1 MCHRTCSPRDQTLC
15 FFRDA
20 EACRDANITLLAM
33 YFTCDIS
40 LMYYSDSS
48 SDFAQRDR
56 TLHPR
61 DPRTLTPQ
69 HENDAGTQGGEEC
82 DSADSFQLQLT
93 RQFFHAVGWASFGG
107 EKGERKGGGKFVFGQ
122 LASIL
127 YHKDAKYLHHSSNRL
142 LFNLIK
148 HNQPSTRLSFETR
161 VEKNAV
167 AVRF

>member
-1 MCHRTCSPRDQTLC
+1 MCHRTSSPRDQTFC

-40 LMYYSDSS
+40 LMYNSDSS

-69 HENDAGTQGGEEC
+69 HENDA
-82 DSADSFQLQLT
+82 
-93 RQFFHAVGWASFGG
+93 R
-107 EKGERKGGGKFVFGQ
+107 
-122 LASIL
+122 IL
-127 YHKDAKYLHHSSNRL
+127 GARSTCQNYACSSP
-142 LFNLIK
+142 IM
-148 HNQPSTRLSFETR
+148 
-161 VEKNAV
+161 
-167 AVRF
+167 VRY

>member
-69 HENDAGTQGGEEC
+69 HENDAAMGNFFMLWGEPLLGAKKE
-82 DSADSFQLQLT
+82 
-93 RQFFHAVGWASFGG
+93 R
-107 EKGERKGGGKFVFGQ
+107 EKEEESSCLVSLHQ
-122 LASIL
+122 YSIIRMQSIFTIL
-127 YHKDAKYLHHSSNRL
+127 LIGCYL
-142 LFNLIK
+142 I
-148 HNQPSTRLSFETR
+148 
-161 VEKNAV
+161 
-167 AVRF
+167 

>member
-20 EACRDANITLLAM
+20 EACRDANIMLLAM

-69 HENDAGTQGGEEC
+69 HENDAAGGN
-82 DSADSFQLQLT
+82 
-93 RQFFHAVGWASFGG
+93 FFMLWG
-107 EKGERKGGGKFVFGQ
+107 EPLLGAKKER
-122 LASIL
+122 
-127 YHKDAKYLHHSSNRL
+127 
-142 LFNLIK
+142 
-148 HNQPSTRLSFETR
+148 
-161 VEKNAV
+161 EK
-167 AVRF
+167 